1 MYMSDYVLNEA
12 DIERVIN
19 YLKIHDPK
27 NADRD
32 YAIQK
37 LELMMGQASET
48 VRNGGLSDEQLEQ
61 TFGKQDK
68 PD

>member
-12 DIERVIN
+12 DIEKVLN
-19 YLKIHDPK
+19 YLRIHDPK

-37 LELMMGQASET
+37 LELMMSEASEI
-48 VRNGGLSDEQLEQ
+48 VRNSGLSDEELQQL
-61 TFGKQDK
+61 FGEQDK

>member
-1 MYMSDYVLNEA
+1 MHMSDYVLNDE
-12 DIERVIN
+12 DIEKILN

-37 LELMMGQASET
+37 LELMMSEASEI
-48 VRNGGLSDEQLEQ
+48 VRNSGLSDEQIHKALEK
-61 TFGKQDK
+61 KQ
-68 PD
+68 

>member
-1 MYMSDYVLNEA
+1 MSDYVLNEE

-19 YLKIHDPK
+19 WLKINDPK

-37 LELMMGQASET
+37 LEIMMSTSADI
-48 VRNGGLSDEQLEQ
+48 VRRSGLSDNEIRAAFE
-61 TFGKQDK
+61 KSA
-68 PD
+68 